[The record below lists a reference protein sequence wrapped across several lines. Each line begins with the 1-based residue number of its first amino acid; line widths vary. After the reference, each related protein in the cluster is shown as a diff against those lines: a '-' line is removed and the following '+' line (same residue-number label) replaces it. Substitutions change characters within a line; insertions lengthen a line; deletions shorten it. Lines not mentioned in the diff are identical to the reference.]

1 MNDPARPKRILLV
14 TGMSGAG
21 KSTVMNCLEDMGW
34 EGVENLPLGLL
45 DRLLAAP
52 QALDA
57 QGDDRPLALGIDSR
71 TRGFDPDRIIMRI
84 RQLRELHGHD
94 VETLFLDCAGTE
106 LERQFSETR
115 RRHPMAQDRPVSD
128 GIARERELMG
138 PLRHWAE
145 HVIDT
150 TETLS
155 NELQQQVRAR
165 FGGARPEEPTI
176 TVMSFGYS
184 RGVPRSADLL
194 FDMRFLRNPHWDL
207 ALRPKTG
214 LDEAV
219 GAYVAKDP
227 AYDQA
232 LRQIKS
238 LLLLLLPAMR
248 RKENPILPL
257 PSAARV
263 GAIVPFMSLSVWR
276 QGCAMRVFPS
286 RSPTAIWPLNRWTR
300 WRERRKQ
307 AHEFQKQVWIDDRI
321 GVGYPWASR
330 EGVRGRHG
338 ACRRAAG
345 GDSADLHRPGR

>member
-1 MNDPARPKRILLV
+1 MSDIARPKRILLV

-34 EGVENLPLGLL
+34 EAVENLPLGLL

-52 QALDA
+52 QALGA
-57 QGDDRPLALGIDSR
+57 QEDDRPLALGIDSR
-71 TRGFDPDRIIMRI
+71 TRGFAPERIIMRI
-84 RQLRELHGHD
+84 KQLRELHGYD
-94 VETLFLDCAGTE
+94 VETLFLDCGGGE
-106 LERQFSETR
+106 LERRFSETR

-155 NELQQQVRAR
+155 NELQQQIRAR
-165 FGGARPEEPTI
+165 FGGTRPEEPTI

-184 RGVPRSADLL
+184 RGVPRNADLV

-207 ALRPKTG
+207 TLRPKTG

-219 GAYVAKDP
+219 GTHIAKDP

-232 LRQIKS
+232 LRQIES
-238 LLLLLLPAMR
+238 LLLLLLPRYAQEGKSYLTIAFGCTGGR
-248 RKENPILPL
+248 HRSVHVAERV
-257 PSAARV
+257 AARLRYAGFSLTV
-263 GAIVPFMSLSVWR
+263 THRDLASKPLDAMEGAP
-276 QGCAMRVFPS
+276 
-286 RSPTAIWPLNRWTR
+286 
-300 WRERRKQ
+300 E
-307 AHEFQKQVWIDDRI
+307 
-321 GVGYPWASR
+321 
-330 EGVRGRHG
+330 
-338 ACRRAAG
+338 AG
-345 GDSADLHRPGR
+345 I

>member
-1 MNDPARPKRILLV
+1 MTEAPRPKRILLV

-34 EGVENLPLGLL
+34 EAVENLPLGLL

-84 RQLRELHGHD
+84 KQLRELHGHD
-94 VETLFLDCAGTE
+94 VETLFLDCTGAE
-106 LERQFSETR
+106 LERRFSETR

-150 TETLS
+150 TETQS
-155 NELQQQVRAR
+155 NELQQQIRAR

-184 RGVPRSADLL
+184 RGVPRSADLV
-194 FDMRFLRNPHWDL
+194 FDMRFLRNPHWNL
-207 ALRPKTG
+207 TLRPKTG

-232 LRQIKS
+232 LRQIES
-238 LLLLLLPAMR
+238 LLLLLLPRYAQEGKSYLTIAFGCTGGR
-248 RKENPILPL
+248 HRSVHVTERV
-257 PSAARV
+257 AARLRYAGFSLTV
-263 GAIVPFMSLSVWR
+263 AHRDLASKPLDAMEGAP
-276 QGCAMRVFPS
+276 
-286 RSPTAIWPLNRWTR
+286 
-300 WRERRKQ
+300 K
-307 AHEFQKQVWIDDRI
+307 
-321 GVGYPWASR
+321 
-330 EGVRGRHG
+330 
-338 ACRRAAG
+338 AG
-345 GDSADLHRPGR
+345 S

>member
-106 LERQFSETR
+106 LERRFSETR

-232 LRQIKS
+232 LRQIES
-238 LLLLLLPAMR
+238 LLLLLLPRYAQEGKSYLTIAFGCTGGR
-248 RKENPILPL
+248 HRSVHVAERV
-257 PSAARV
+257 AARLRYAGFSLTV
-263 GAIVPFMSLSVWR
+263 AHRDLASKPLDAMEGAP
-276 QGCAMRVFPS
+276 
-286 RSPTAIWPLNRWTR
+286 
-300 WRERRKQ
+300 K
-307 AHEFQKQVWIDDRI
+307 
-321 GVGYPWASR
+321 
-330 EGVRGRHG
+330 
-338 ACRRAAG
+338 AG
-345 GDSADLHRPGR
+345 S

>member
-1 MNDPARPKRILLV
+1 MTEAPRPKRILLV

-34 EGVENLPLGLL
+34 EAVENLPLGLL

-84 RQLRELHGHD
+84 KQLRELHGHD
-94 VETLFLDCAGTE
+94 VETLFLDCAGAE
-106 LERQFSETR
+106 LERRFSETR

-150 TETLS
+150 TETQS

-165 FGGARPEEPTI
+165 FGGTRPEEPTI

-232 LRQIKS
+232 LRQIES
-238 LLLLLLPAMR
+238 LLLLLLPRYAQEGKSYLTIAFGCTGGR
-248 RKENPILPL
+248 HRSVHVTERV
-257 PSAARV
+257 AARLRYAGFSLTV
-263 GAIVPFMSLSVWR
+263 AHRDLASKPLDAMEGAP
-276 QGCAMRVFPS
+276 
-286 RSPTAIWPLNRWTR
+286 
-300 WRERRKQ
+300 K
-307 AHEFQKQVWIDDRI
+307 
-321 GVGYPWASR
+321 
-330 EGVRGRHG
+330 
-338 ACRRAAG
+338 AG
-345 GDSADLHRPGR
+345 S